1 MDPKTYAELRKLG
14 LDSRWTVGKAKK
26 VVKSFRS
33 ERKEIS
39 DANIVVMAEAITL
52 SGPAILAKAELQL
65 IDRINQLGRVE
76 AESIHAYMETRYR
89 ILSKGVDPASLPPI
103 PECILSCIKDAR
115 KEPVI
120 LME

>member
-26 VVKSFRS
+26 VVKSFRADM
-33 ERKEIS
+33 REIK
-39 DANIVVMAEAITL
+39 DTNVVVMAEAITL

-65 IDRINQLGRVE
+65 IDKINQLGRVE
-76 AESIHAYMETRYR
+76 AESFHSYMETRYR

-103 PECILSCIKDAR
+103 PECILNSIQDAR